1 MKCFKCGK
9 DLKQSG
15 GLFRVNEKGVPGIFG
30 CINCIPDLVKPDVK
44 VETLVSIIE
53 KVNKTIH

>member
-9 DLKQSG
+9 TVKESG

-30 CINCIPDLVKPDVK
+30 CIICIPEDKRPDVD
-44 VETLVSIIE
+44 VESIVSIIDSQE
-53 KVNKTIH
+53 KVLH